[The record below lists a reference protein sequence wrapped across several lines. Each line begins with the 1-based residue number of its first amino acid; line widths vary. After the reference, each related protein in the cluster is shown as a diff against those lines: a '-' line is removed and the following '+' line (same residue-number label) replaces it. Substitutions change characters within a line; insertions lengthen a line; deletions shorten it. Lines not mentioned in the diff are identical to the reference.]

1 MTFLCIWSISFPYLL
16 WQTGQNYK
24 NVTFFLLI
32 ASMYYSDQ
40 ILRQWQKVNIRVY
53 QETGHTSA
61 TRMLLLLFFHYPD
74 PFNCFRK
81 CKVFCFLRSKKKKT
95 KQTPEICKSEG
106 THFYVIYF
114 VHSPVH
120 FSIGP
125 VSKCS
130 YCMSCTSSI
139 KRHIYRSITIP
150 HMSAKA
156 GSEHILCKTC
166 SSVAWRTHSNVS
178 SI

>member
-95 KQTPEICKSEG
+95 KQTPEMCKSEG
-106 THFYVIYF
+106 THFCAIYF

-120 FSIGP
+120 FTGSTSVQVLLANVLTACLAHPLLRDISIDPLLFHTWVLRLGQ
-125 VSKCS
+125 
-130 YCMSCTSSI
+130 SI
-139 KRHIYRSITIP
+139 FYVRP
-150 HMSAKA
+150 AV
-156 GSEHILCKTC
+156 L
-166 SSVAWRTHSNVS
+166 
-178 SI
+178 